1 MVIGCPKRNILGNS
15 FNTVIGI
22 PSLMESKDGPA
33 KKSTAQMTRDYIESR
48 PALRNVMLQGLVN
61 YSALAR
67 TMMDEMGGGNEDAI
81 VVALR
86 RYVMEAGGEGKAA
99 LPDEA
104 IMKILAESSLTMKTR
119 VARITV
125 RNDWVI
131 MSRLEPIIRRLLAS
145 RVLLQIIL
153 GTEGITII
161 TEHEAYKE
169 ITNVL
174 AGEPVLRT
182 RNGLA
187 EVAVRCPMK
196 IEETPGIVAHLA
208 SLLAYHGVNVVEMV
222 SCYTDVIFIVEEA
235 DTMRT
240 YALLK
245 EHVGK
250 E

>member
-1 MVIGCPKRNILGNS
+1 
-15 FNTVIGI
+15 
-22 PSLMESKDGPA
+22 
-33 KKSTAQMTRDYIESR
+33 
-48 PALRNVMLQGLVN
+48 
-61 YSALAR
+61 
-67 TMMDEMGGGNEDAI
+67 
-81 VVALR
+81 VALR

-99 LPDEA
+99 MPDEA

-187 EVAVRCPMK
+187 EVAVRCPVT
-196 IEETPGIVAHLA
+196 IEETPGVVAHLG
-208 SLLAYHGVNVVEMV
+208 SMLAYHGVNVVEMV
-222 SCYTDVIFIVEEA
+222 SCFTDVIFIVEEA

>member
-1 MVIGCPKRNILGNS
+1 
-15 FNTVIGI
+15 
-22 PSLMESKDGPA
+22 MESKDGTA
-33 KKSTAQMTRDYIESR
+33 KKSTAQMTREYIESR

-99 LPDEA
+99 LPDDA

-131 MSRLEPIIRRLLAS
+131 ISRLEPIIRRLLAS

-187 EVAVRCPMK
+187 EVAVRCPVK
-196 IEETPGIVAHLA
+196 IEETPGVVAHLG
-208 SLLAYHGVNVVEMV
+208 SMLAYHGVNVVEMV
-222 SCYTDVIFIVEEA
+222 SCFTDVIFIVEEA

-240 YALLK
+240 YALL
-245 EHVGK
+245 
-250 E
+250 

>member
-1 MVIGCPKRNILGNS
+1 
-15 FNTVIGI
+15 
-22 PSLMESKDGPA
+22 
-33 KKSTAQMTRDYIESR
+33 
-48 PALRNVMLQGLVN
+48 MLQGLVN

-67 TMMDEMGGGNEDAI
+67 TMMDAMGGGNEDAI

-99 LPDEA
+99 MPDEA

-187 EVAVRCPMK
+187 EVAVRCPVT
-196 IEETPGIVAHLA
+196 IEETPGVVAHLG
-208 SLLAYHGVNVVEMV
+208 SMLAYHGVNVVEMV
-222 SCYTDVIFIVEEA
+222 SCFTDVIFIVEEA